1 MTYLLAVDVG
11 NTNVSLGAFEG
22 DRLKATWRLST
33 DSRRTEDEHFLLF
46 EGLLRSRGLKPSEI
60 TAVSMCSVVPPLTDT
75 VRRALERLAGTEP
88 IVVGSGT
95 RTGIKVMYDRPQD
108 VGADRIVDAVAAYHV
123 YGAPAVVV
131 DLGTATV
138 FDAIGVDGDYLGG
151 ALAPGL
157 SLAADALYTAASML
171 RRVALEPPE
180 KAIGTNTVAAL
191 QSGLVYGY
199 VGLVE
204 GMVQRFIDELATPEN
219 PDVSVIATG
228 GLARVIASETD
239 VFTAVDEDLTLTGL
253 RLIYELNS

>member
-1 MTYLLAVDVG
+1 LTYLLAVDVG

-46 EGLLRSRGLKPSEI
+46 EGLLRSRGLKASEI

-88 IVVGSGT
+88 VVVGSGT
-95 RTGIKVMYDRPQD
+95 RTGIKIGYDRPQD
-108 VGADRIVDAVAAYHV
+108 VGADRIVDAVAAFHV

-138 FDAIGVDGDYLGG
+138 FDAVSVDGDYLGG
-151 ALAPGL
+151 ALSPGISL
-157 SLAADALYTAASML
+157 SAEALYSAASML
-171 RRVALEPPE
+171 RRVALEPPG

-204 GMVQRFIDELATPEN
+204 GMVRRFIEELATPEN
-219 PDVSVIATG
+219 PDVRVIATG
-228 GLARVIASETD
+228 GLAKVIASETD

-253 RLIYELNS
+253 RLIHELNS